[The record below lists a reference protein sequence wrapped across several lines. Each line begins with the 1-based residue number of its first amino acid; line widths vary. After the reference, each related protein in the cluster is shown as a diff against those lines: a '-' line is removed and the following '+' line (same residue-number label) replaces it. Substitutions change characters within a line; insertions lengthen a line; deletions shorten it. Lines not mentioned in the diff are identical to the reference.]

1 MRCID
6 EEIPFDIPDTWEW
19 VRLANCCSREIRRG
33 KSPKYT
39 ERSGALVFAQKCNTK
54 YNGIDVGLALY
65 LDESTLNRYP
75 TDEYLQDGD
84 VVVNSTG
91 TGTLGRVGFYQ
102 IADNRLGLPIIPDSH
117 VAVVRGFRSI
127 QPFYL
132 YAFMKA
138 SQRELEKKGEGS
150 TNQKELKP
158 LTLKEMLVPMPPV
171 SEQKR
176 IEAAITTAFAFIA
189 TIEKSLS

>member
-6 EEIPFDIPDTWEW
+6 EEVPFDIPDTWEW
-19 VRLANCCSREIRRG
+19 VRLENCCSKEIRRG
-33 KSPKYT
+33 KSPKYAV
-39 ERSGALVFAQKCNTK
+39 ESGTLVFAQKCNTK

-65 LDESTLNRYP
+65 LDETTLSRYP
-75 TDEYLQDGD
+75 ADEYMQDGD

-91 TGTLGRVGFYQ
+91 TGTLGRVGFYHMT
-102 IADNRLGLPIIPDSH
+102 DNRLRLPIVPDSH
-117 VAVVRGFRSI
+117 VTVVRGSSSI
-127 QPFYL
+127 QAFYL

-138 SQRELEKKGEGS
+138 NQSELEKKGEGS

-158 LTLKEMLVPMPPV
+158 LTLKEMLVPMPPIC
-171 SEQKR
+171 EQNR
-176 IEAAITTAFAFIA
+176 IKNAITDAFTLIA